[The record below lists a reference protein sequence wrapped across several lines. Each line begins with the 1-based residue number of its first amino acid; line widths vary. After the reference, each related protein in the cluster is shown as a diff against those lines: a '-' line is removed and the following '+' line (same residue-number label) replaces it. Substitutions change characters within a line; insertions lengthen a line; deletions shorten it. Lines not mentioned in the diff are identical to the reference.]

1 MEILIESDVGL
12 GQESLKLLKD
22 TNQQQIPTERGVE
35 KGGRF
40 DSYFCEIM
48 YSTPRKF
55 RLFSPLVSL
64 CLSLAGDLPLQ
75 EAMHCSDRIRPVH
88 LLTAQRKGLI
98 NALDIDN

>member
-12 GQESLKLLKD
+12 GQESLKLLRHKPA
-22 TNQQQIPTERGVE
+22 TNPNGARRR

-48 YSTPRKF
+48 YSTRRKF

-98 NALDIDN
+98 NAPDIDN

>member
-35 KGGRF
+35 KGE
-40 DSYFCEIM
+40 DSIH
-48 YSTPRKF
+48 TRKF

-98 NALDIDN
+98 NAPDIDN